1 MIDGKQMYEFIKKYR
16 PNDLGTAIIDYVEQ
30 LKADKQALEEQLTLT
45 DVSQQ
50 RETVANKENKDFFKW
65 VESEKIERIS
75 DFYFLIGDKKH
86 TYNYVKKKYRMY
98 LQKKQMFY

>member
-1 MIDGKQMYEFIKKYR
+1 MDIKQVYREEKNIDVYA
-16 PNDLGTAIIDYVEQ
+16 DLSKESGFSTAYV
-30 LKADKQALEEQLTLT
+30 KWLEAKINYT
-45 DVSQQ
+45 
-50 RETVANKENKDFFKW
+50 RCCETVANKENKDFFKW